1 MKILFVHLLNNY
13 TGSPKVLSIV
23 LRHFSKCKNYECS
36 LLTSNTEGFL
46 TGIENIQ
53 YCYNGYSWSDNKI
66 LLSFKL
72 LFAQIKSFFK
82 VLFFKKVDVVYVNT
96 MIPFGAAIAAKF
108 RRFPIVY
115 DSHEVYTNPNV
126 MHRFC
131 LYVMK
136 KTASKI
142 ICVSD
147 FVKESFKLNNAET
160 IYNCVPEISNK
171 ENNSDYRQK
180 FLAKTI
186 LMPTSLKV
194 YQGVLQFVEL
204 AKLMPDYKF
213 CLVCSAAKEEIDAF
227 FNTDTPQNLNI
238 YPRQDDMTPFYKA
251 ASVVVN
257 FSLPDKWQE
266 TFGMTLI
273 EGMQYGCAVIA
284 PDAGG
289 PKEIVDN
296 GQNGFLVN
304 PYDLNS
310 VKSCI
315 ESIFQSEENYKKF
328 SDDALNKVKEFSFEK
343 FISGIEK
350 ILQET
355 GAVYEIL

>member
-13 TGSPKVLSIV
+13 TGSPKVLGIV
-23 LRHFSKCKNYECS
+23 LKHFSGLKDYDCS

-46 TGIENIQ
+46 TGIENSK
-53 YCYNGYSWSDNKI
+53 YYYNGYSWSDNKVI
-66 LLSFKL
+66 LSFKL
-72 LFAQIKSFFK
+72 LFAQIKSFFT
-82 VLFFKKVDVVYVNT
+82 VLFFKKVDIVYVNT
-96 MIPFGAAIAAKF
+96 MIPFGAAIAAKL

-115 DSHEVYTNPNV
+115 HSHEVYTNPNI

-142 ICVSD
+142 ICVSN
-147 FVKESFKLNNAET
+147 FVKESLHLDNAET

-180 FLAKTI
+180 FLAKNI

-194 YQGVLQFVEL
+194 YKGVYQFVEL

-213 CLVCSAAKEEIDAF
+213 CLVCSAIKEEIDAF
-227 FNTDTPQNLNI
+227 FNTDIPKNLNI
-238 YPRQDDMTPFYKA
+238 YPRQDDMTPFYKT

-266 TFGMTLI
+266 TFGMTLT
-273 EGMQYGCAVIA
+273 EGMQFACPIIA
-284 PDAGG
+284 PDVGG

-296 GQNGFLVN
+296 RQNGFLVN

-328 SDDALNKVKEFSFEK
+328 SGNALNKVKYFSHEK

-350 ILQET
+350 IVQET
-355 GAVYEIL
+355 GESV